1 MPSPDTPS
9 PDNPGDGSRRVTWP
23 DVAVL
28 VVVIGFDIFLM
39 SRGLSIE
46 YATITAITTAAAVLS
61 LLLLPRRL
69 AETVK
74 LLRAIARSVTPP
86 GPGGT

>member
-1 MPSPDTPS
+1 MPSTDTLS

-46 YATITAITTAAAVLS
+46 DATITAITTAAAVLS

-69 AETVK
+69 AEAVK